1 MLTRKARLMTLQR
14 SAGCWRRCVFD
25 NAWSWRPV
33 PFRVANFRPVSS
45 ASDSLPPTP
54 CRWGGNWQLG
64 MSPPSPLAPHRP
76 RVGGSHDCRA
86 IATPSRL
93 PPTRGRWGAKTGRAG
108 PGLAGQSSPRRR
120 RGGGGGT
127 RTLETTL
134 ALVLLAALAGLAG
147 MTLVSV
153 RAAEPS
159 KPAPRRD
166 RAYGQM
172 IIPLVHRDP
181 QTPPTRTLTEAEA
194 TAVVERDWLFQAMDE
209 PLLQRA
215 RQEIGWARDLAAR
228 LSGDTATGDLTAE
241 RRELDELAARLDKMS
256 GESAVSATP
265 VASVAAA
272 GAAAPDKPSW
282 IWFPEGDS
290 TRDAPIEGVTSAWHS
305 RCRLTRPCRRP
316 RCWSPRTTNAS
327 RS

>member
-1 MLTRKARLMTLQR
+1 
-14 SAGCWRRCVFD
+14 
-25 NAWSWRPV
+25 
-33 PFRVANFRPVSS
+33 
-45 ASDSLPPTP
+45 
-54 CRWGGNWQLG
+54 
-64 MSPPSPLAPHRP
+64 
-76 RVGGSHDCRA
+76 
-86 IATPSRL
+86 
-93 PPTRGRWGAKTGRAG
+93 
-108 PGLAGQSSPRRR
+108 
-120 RGGGGGT
+120 
-127 RTLETTL
+127 
-134 ALVLLAALAGLAG
+134 
-147 MTLVSV
+147 
-153 RAAEPS
+153 
-159 KPAPRRD
+159 
-166 RAYGQM
+166 M

-290 TRDAPIEGVTSAWHS
+290 TRDAPIEARYFRLAFTLPVDATVQKASLLVTADDQCESFLNGQRLGVIEDWRRVAEYSIETVLASGRNVLAIRAENRAAPVTANPAGLIASVQVQLKSGQRLQLVSDGAWRASRTLQPGWETSGFDDAAWQPARWPQPTAADRGGKASTGVPAATS
-305 RCRLTRPCRRP
+305 RACGPTRPRRN
-316 RCWSPRTTNAS
+316 CTSPCAA
-327 RS
+327 